1 MRYNL
6 PAKLACQVGRGK
18 KRNHSGAMVR
28 LFNLSAV
35 GVSQAGA
42 VSVQKNESKSVS
54 YCCATPK
61 LLVLAFPEA
70 IAVVTLVR
78 TRSPPYL

>member
-1 MRYNL
+1 MEREAAYL
-6 PAKLACQVGRGK
+6 AKLHTKTQG
-18 KRNHSGAMVR
+18 R
-28 LFNLSAV
+28 LF
-35 GVSQAGA
+35 SQMRFSPYGFKG
-42 VSVQKNESKSVS
+42 SRNNKSKSVS